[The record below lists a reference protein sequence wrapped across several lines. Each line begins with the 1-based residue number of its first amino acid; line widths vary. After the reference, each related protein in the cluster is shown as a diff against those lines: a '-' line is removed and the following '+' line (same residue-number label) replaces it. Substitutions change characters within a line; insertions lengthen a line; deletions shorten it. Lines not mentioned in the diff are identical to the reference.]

1 MDIISGLAWGLGY
14 CGMPHILVRFMAVKN
29 EKELNKSKGVAIVWV
44 FLSLALACVIGIV
57 GRAYLFP
64 DVLTG
69 GEEEK
74 VFINMIIKLFTMD
87 IAAPIVAG
95 LFLCGILVY
104 LIALDPN
111 SSIMGLVSNA
121 WAGLGAAFGPTVL
134 LSLYWKRTNFQGAVA
149 GIASGALT
157 VIIWDYIPILGGQTL
172 GTVTGLYSLA
182 VGFAVSILAI
192 IIVSL
197 ITPVPSREMIEEFE
211 DVSKNRI
218 NFDEE

>member
-1 MDIISGLAWGLGY
+1 MCSVI
-14 CGMPHILVRFMAVKN
+14 C
-29 EKELNKSKGVAIVWV
+29 
-44 FLSLALACVIGIV
+44 LSE
-57 GRAYLFP
+57 
-64 DVLTG
+64 VLTG

-74 VFINMIIKLFTMD
+74 VFINMIIKLFTSDMK
-87 IAAPIVAG
+87 APLVAG
-95 LFLCGILVY
+95 IFLCGILAAIMSTADSQLLVSASSVAEDIVKGIVKKDAKDETVFKISRITVLVIAVLAY

-157 VIIWDYIPILGGQTL
+157 VIIWDYIPLAGGVTL
-172 GTVTGLYSLA
+172 GTATGLYSLA
-182 VGFAVSILAI
+182 VGFAVSLIAI
-192 IIVSL
+192 VVVSL
-197 ITPVPSREMIEEFE
+197 LTPAPTSEMIEEFD
-211 DVSKNRI
+211 DVSQRRI